1 MKIIPIC
8 PASFA
13 ANTFLLVSGKCAIAV
28 DPAVSVGAIEKIL
41 ESEQADLKAI
51 VLTHGHFDH
60 TVAVD
65 TLRNRF
71 DVPLI
76 MHEGDAP
83 MLTDGKINGFFDFY
97 GRECVHRPA
106 DATIADGEIIPLG
119 DEEIKVISTPGHS
132 PGSVCLLCESDEGD
146 ISDKKEEFMITG
158 DTLFENSIGR
168 CDLWR
173 GSEEM
178 IARSLSKL
186 SRLDPS
192 MRIYPGHG
200 ASEILG
206 TALEQARYYVD
217 F

>member
-28 DPAVSVGAIEKIL
+28 DPAVSVGAVEKIL

-65 TLRNRF
+65 TLRDRF
-71 DVPLI
+71 DVPLMI
-76 MHEGDAP
+76 HAGDAP
-83 MLTDGKINGFFDFY
+83 MLTDGRINGFYDFY

-119 DEEIKVISTPGHS
+119 DGEITVICTPGHS
-132 PGSVCLLCESDEGD
+132 PGSVCLLCKDS
-146 ISDKKEEFMITG
+146 KNAEEQFMVTG
-158 DTLFENSIGR
+158 DTLFGNSIGR